1 MDTERAVCESFQEAA
16 QLVGRRWV
24 PQIVWV
30 LLDGPRRY
38 SVLRAA
44 IPEIS
49 DTVLS
54 DRLRE
59 LEAAGILTR
68 AVTPSTPVLIEYALS
83 ERGRDL
89 AKVIDGLANGPTAG
103 PLPTRPSLD
112 RIDRVRSGNERLRRL
127 RWTGEAPLSGL
138 DLDAR
143 RTCIPD
149 S

>member
-1 MDTERAVCESFQEAA
+1 MVAMDTERAVCESFQRAA
-16 QLVGRRWV
+16 QLVGKRWV

-38 SVLRAA
+38 SLVRDA

-54 DRLRE
+54 ERLRE

-89 AKVIDGLANGPTAG
+89 AKVIDGLATWADRWAAADATASPTPAA
-103 PLPTRPSLD
+103 T
-112 RIDRVRSGNERLRRL
+112 
-127 RWTGEAPLSGL
+127 A
-138 DLDAR
+138 
-143 RTCIPD
+143 
-149 S
+149 